1 MPTENR
7 RRTGVDA
14 AAVDHVR
21 IDDRDGPADTGG
33 DAEVRRGVLTNEV
46 DDRDRH
52 VRGPARNRQQAAV
65 RTGGRILLLTVKSD
79 VTATRS
85 MNCLW
90 FA

>member
-1 MPTENR
+1 
-7 RRTGVDA
+7 
-14 AAVDHVR
+14 
-21 IDDRDGPADTGG
+21 
-33 DAEVRRGVLTNEV
+33 
-46 DDRDRH
+46 